1 MAFAKL
7 QNPAGGRSVAA
18 PRLRLP
24 LSHAMTREGRLCA
37 APAPGPGPRAQCR
50 SRRRALAAALAA
62 TSAAAAAAPGV
73 PPAAALCAE
82 WADGRGFSARAHAEV
97 AALCAR
103 EADGPAS
110 RRALQQAGG
119 SSRQAV
125 TNTVDADGASTVRAF
140 GYKADGTAVEG
151 LRAGPGGA
159 ELFYAEGQPLSAL
172 LGPLAALVQPQV
184 EVPAAGAVALS
195 GSGSLYFAP
204 DLVWPHLPRGAAPL
218 AASAFTWSVASA
230 DSKLDAAWEASS
242 GRVKLTSTAAAS
254 LGGDDF
260 PPFDVAVSLSAAAS
274 GVQAAAAT
282 LTVRVRPMGHSGWE
296 RQPAGIND
304 RRLGG

>member
-1 MAFAKL
+1 
-7 QNPAGGRSVAA
+7 
-18 PRLRLP
+18 
-24 LSHAMTREGRLCA
+24 MTGEGRLCA
-37 APAPGPGPRAQCR
+37 AGRGAAPGPGPGPGPRARR
-50 SRRRALAAALAA
+50 SRPRALAAALRAA
-62 TSAAAAAAPGV
+62 ALGAVALATAGGGHSAASV
-73 PPAAALCAE
+73 PPAVPSALCAE
-82 WADGRGFSARAHAEV
+82 WTDGRGFSARAHAEV
-97 AALCAR
+97 AALCAQ
-103 EADGPAS
+103 EAGPEG
-110 RRALQQAGG
+110 RRALQQQAGS

-204 DLVWPHLPRGAAPL
+204 KLVWPHLPRGAAPL
-218 AASAFTWSVASA
+218 AASAFTWSVSSA

-260 PPFDVAVSLSAAAS
+260 PPFDVAVSLSAAAA